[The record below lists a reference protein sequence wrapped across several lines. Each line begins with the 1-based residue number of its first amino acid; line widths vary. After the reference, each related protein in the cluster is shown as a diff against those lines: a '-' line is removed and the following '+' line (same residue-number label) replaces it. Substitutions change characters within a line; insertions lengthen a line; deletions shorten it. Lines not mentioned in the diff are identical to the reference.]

1 MYNFSGTSRRDLIGG
16 YFNEAAGKLIMTR
29 NNYSAVDTF
38 GWRNADAAPVPS
50 GFKYLGK
57 GVCERIATPTK
68 ALSGGDGRVNINA
81 TTGYKIFKCGYSC
94 HLQHS
99 VYKHEFK
106 DCKPG
111 YRAYV
116 SDQSHSNRLSHNLQG
131 TIAGDKVGWHNY

>member
-81 TTGYKIFKCGYSC
+81 TTGYKILSADTPVISSTLSTSMSLRIVSQDTELTYQTKITATGSRIIYRER
-94 HLQHS
+94 LQ
-99 VYKHEFK
+99 VTK
-106 DCKPG
+106 
-111 YRAYV
+111 
-116 SDQSHSNRLSHNLQG
+116 
-131 TIAGDKVGWHNY
+131 

>member
-16 YFNEAAGKLIMTR
+16 YFNEAAVKLIMTR

-57 GVCERIATPTK
+57 GVCERIATATK

-81 TTGYKIFKCGYSC
+81 TTGYKILSADTPVISSTLSTSMSLRIVSQDTELTYQTKVTATGSRIIYRER
-94 HLQHS
+94 LQ
-99 VYKHEFK
+99 VTK
-106 DCKPG
+106 
-111 YRAYV
+111 
-116 SDQSHSNRLSHNLQG
+116 
-131 TIAGDKVGWHNY
+131 